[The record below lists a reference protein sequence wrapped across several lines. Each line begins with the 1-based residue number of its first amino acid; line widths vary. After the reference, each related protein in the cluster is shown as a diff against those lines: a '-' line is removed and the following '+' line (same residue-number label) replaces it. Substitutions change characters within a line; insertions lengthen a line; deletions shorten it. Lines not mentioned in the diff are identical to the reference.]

1 MDTFSK
7 IAAVVFGIFLI
18 WMLFRYI
25 KSNPESLSRENL
37 SKSFYSMG
45 LLGVG
50 LIIFIAFVVMLLR
63 R

>member
-7 IAAVVFGIFLI
+7 IIAVLFGAFIVF
-18 WMLFRYI
+18 MLYRYI
-25 KSNPESLSRENL
+25 RANPESLSRENL
-37 SKSFYSMG
+37 GKSFYSMG

-50 LIIFIAFVVMLLR
+50 LIIFITVLIFLLR